1 MKRGEI
7 YYILKNNIEECGS
20 EQASGRPAI
29 IVSNDKNNEHS
40 EVVEIV
46 YLTTQPKTNLPTHID
61 IRSAKK
67 NSIAL
72 CEQIN
77 SISKLRIGEYI
88 GECTDFEMQ
97 MIDIALSISLGLDNN
112 TVKQSLPEPLPPV
125 VKPSP
130 ELDRVISER
139 DMYKHESDI
148 YKKLYEDLL
157 NKCISK

>member
-7 YYILKNNIEECGS
+7 YYILKNSSEECGS

-40 EVVEIV
+40 EVVEV
-46 YLTTQPKTNLPTHID
+46 VFLTTQPKTDLPTHID
-61 IRSAKK
+61 IRTTKR

-77 SISKLRIGEYI
+77 SVSKLRIGEYF
-88 GECTDFEMQ
+88 GECSAYEMQ
-97 MIDIALSISLGLDNN
+97 LIDIALSISLGLGDNSE
-112 TVKQSLPEPLPPV
+112 KQSLPEPSISIP
-125 VKPSP
+125 KPTP
-130 ELDRVISER
+130 EFERVIAER
-139 DMYKHESDI
+139 DI
-148 YKKLYEDLL
+148 YKNLYEDLL